1 MAISFFGKKPGADQR
16 ARGGTAGGKP
26 APRSELST
34 LDFSGA
40 GDIGRALAQCADK
53 VEVLEGGDA
62 LLAVA
67 EEAAM
72 LFANGND
79 VEAASVLEAALD
91 GAVGE
96 EAGEGLWLMLLDLHR
111 LAGERPRFDQRSA
124 AYAGRFEKSSPSWED
139 LSVAPP
145 APEAGAIP
153 CVTLNGTLSGQAAQQ
168 FGKLVDFARGNGG
181 VRLDLGRL
189 RGADDIG
196 CEILRSTLAELR
208 RERIGFE
215 LLNCGHLAGML
226 GGQLACGRRERQASW
241 KLLFDLLQCAGEFDR
256 FEELAIDYAIT
267 FEESPPSWETPSV
280 ANAVAP
286 SKRDAAVRP
295 DNDFR
300 LAGDITASEQGQLRK
315 LAAFAAERAM
325 VDVDCSRL
333 RRVDFVSAGI
343 FFNIL
348 ATLRSQ
354 GKLVVFRH
362 VNNMVAALLRVMG
375 VDQVAQIVTRR

>member
-1 MAISFFGKKPGADQR
+1 MAISFFGKKPGTDER
-16 ARGGTAGGKP
+16 AKPAAASGKS

-40 GDIGRALAQCADK
+40 GDVGRALAQCADK

-79 VEAASVLEAALD
+79 VEAAAVLDAALD

-111 LAGERPRFDQRSA
+111 LAGERARFDQRSA
-124 AYAGRFEKSSPSWED
+124 AYAARFEKSSPSWED
-139 LSVAPP
+139 LSVAAP
-145 APEAGAIP
+145 APAAGVVP
-153 CVTLNGTLSGQAAQQ
+153 CVTLSGSLSGQAAQQ
-168 FGKLVDFARGNGG
+168 FGKLVEFARGNGG

-189 RGADDIG
+189 RGADDLG
-196 CEILRSTLAELR
+196 CQILRKTLAEMK
-208 RERIGFE
+208 RERIDFE
-215 LLNCGHLAGML
+215 LLNCGHLADML
-226 GGQLACGRRERQASW
+226 GGQLSCGRRERQESW
-241 KLLFDLLQCAGEFDR
+241 KLLFDLLQRAGEFDR

-267 FEESPPSWETPSV
+267 FEESPPSWE
-280 ANAVAP
+280 AP
-286 SKRDAAVRP
+286 SGEQTGDRVKLAAAVRP
-295 DNDFR
+295 DSDFM
-300 LAGDITASEQGQLRK
+300 LEGDITANEQGQLRR

-333 RRVDFVSAGI
+333 RRVDFVSAGA

-348 ATLRSQ
+348 ATLRAQ

>member
-1 MAISFFGKKPGADQR
+1 
-16 ARGGTAGGKP
+16 
-26 APRSELST
+26 
-34 LDFSGA
+34 
-40 GDIGRALAQCADK
+40 
-53 VEVLEGGDA
+53 
-62 LLAVA
+62 
-67 EEAAM
+67 
-72 LFANGND
+72 
-79 VEAASVLEAALD
+79 
-91 GAVGE
+91 
-96 EAGEGLWLMLLDLHR
+96 
-111 LAGERPRFDQRSA
+111 
-124 AYAGRFEKSSPSWED
+124 
-139 LSVAPP
+139 
-145 APEAGAIP
+145 
-153 CVTLNGTLSGQAAQQ
+153 
-168 FGKLVDFARGNGG
+168 
-181 VRLDLGRL
+181 
-189 RGADDIG
+189 
-196 CEILRSTLAELR
+196 
-208 RERIGFE
+208 
-215 LLNCGHLAGML
+215 ML
-226 GGQLACGRRERQASW
+226 GNQLACGRRERQASW

-300 LAGDITASEQGQLRK
+300 LTGTSPPANRAAAQ

-333 RRVDFVSAGI
+333 RRWTSVSAGI

>member
-1 MAISFFGKKPGADQR
+1 
-16 ARGGTAGGKP
+16 
-26 APRSELST
+26 
-34 LDFSGA
+34 
-40 GDIGRALAQCADK
+40 
-53 VEVLEGGDA
+53 
-62 LLAVA
+62 
-67 EEAAM
+67 
-72 LFANGND
+72 
-79 VEAASVLEAALD
+79 
-91 GAVGE
+91 
-96 EAGEGLWLMLLDLHR
+96 MLLDLHR

-124 AYAGRFEKSSPSWED
+124 AYAARFEKSSPSWED

-168 FGKLVDFARGNGG
+168 FGKLVEFARGNGG

-300 LAGDITASEQGQLRK
+300 LTGTSPPANRAAAQACRLRGRARDGRCRL
-315 LAAFAAERAM
+315 LAAAPGG
-325 VDVDCSRL
+325 L
-333 RRVDFVSAGI
+333 RFGGHFLQYPGDPALAG
-343 FFNIL
+343 
-348 ATLRSQ
+348 
-354 GKLVVFRH
+354 
-362 VNNMVAALLRVMG
+362 
-375 VDQVAQIVTRR
+375 